1 MVKATVLR
9 WITLVGAV
17 LCLSVTVM
25 AGMKVHSQSVT
36 CEEVEA
42 RIISH

>member
-9 WITLVGAV
+9 WITLLGTVV
-17 LCLSVTVM
+17 CLVVTVL
-25 AGMKVHSQSVT
+25 AGMKVHSQSVS